1 MLAAISKTRL
11 RPSSTVSESSTF
23 RRLFSTGF
31 HSFYPDFHS
40 FSVSIEQF
48 GLYTDTSVP
57 HARSIVTRLEA
68 PLFMKSATSKK
79 AKAKSAGEVLI
90 VVEGDKKRIS
100 QADIP
105 AYSLDQALRVPKA
118 IAENYN
124 LKPTTPLK
132 VAAAM
137 KMGPTTGPFRMITG
151 AAVAYG
157 LTNGGGQSDQ
167 IEISPLGLR
176 ILRPKKEGDDLA
188 AKREAFL
195 KPRVIGQFLRQYD
208 GGAVPRRDIAVNV
221 LSQDMGVPEQRA
233 GDILDMIMEGARSL
247 GLVQKINEKEYI
259 SLEGAGTSTSEEET
273 YDPAEPIE
281 KLEEDKESPANL
293 GPVLV
298 TPVPVLDQANKRVF
312 VTHGKNKEF
321 IEPIKKM
328 IGYGKYEPVVAE
340 EKQSVSK
347 PVPDKVMGAMRG
359 CGAAIIHVDLERVI
373 TDTDG
378 KEHQILNPN
387 VLIEVGAA
395 MALYGRR
402 FILLVQQGVQLPSNL
417 QGLYEVRYT
426 GDKLDADVTLKLLDS
441 IQDIQNNPLPDRYKE
456 TG

>member
-1 MLAAISKTRL
+1 MKAA
-11 RPSSTVSESSTF
+11 
-23 RRLFSTGF
+23 
-31 HSFYPDFHS
+31 
-40 FSVSIEQF
+40 
-48 GLYTDTSVP
+48 
-57 HARSIVTRLEA
+57 A
-68 PLFMKSATSKK
+68 KK
-79 AKAKSAGEVLI
+79 LKGKAIDEVLTSTDG
-90 VVEGDKKRIS
+90 EKKRVS

-105 AYSLDQALRVPKA
+105 AYSLEQALRIPKA
-118 IAENYN
+118 IADNYN
-124 LKPTTPLK
+124 LKATTPLK

-137 KMGPTTGPFRMITG
+137 KIGPATGPFKMITG

-157 LTNGGGQSDQ
+157 LTIGAGQSAQ
-167 IEISPLGLR
+167 IEIAPLGMR

-208 GGAVPRRDIAVNV
+208 GGAVPRRDIATNV
-221 LSQDMGVPEQRA
+221 LSGDMGVPEARA
-233 GDILDMIMEGARSL
+233 GEILDMIMEGARSL
-247 GLVQKINEKEYI
+247 ALVQKINEKEYI
-259 SLEGAGTSTSEEET
+259 SLDGASGATSEEES

-281 KLEEDKESPANL
+281 KLEEENRESVATENL

-298 TPVPVLDQANKRVF
+298 SPTAPPAVDQANKRVF
-312 VTHGKNKEF
+312 LTHGKNKEF

-328 IGYGKYEPVVAE
+328 ITYGKYEPVVAE

-359 CGAAIIHVDLERVI
+359 CGAAIIHVDLEKVI
-373 TDTDG
+373 KDEDG

-426 GDKLDADVTLKLLDS
+426 GDKLDADVTLKLLDA

-456 TG
+456 TV